1 MMKKLMRKW
10 RNSNAYYE
18 YCLNMARMYNYQVK

>member
-1 MMKKLMRKW
+1 MKKLMRKW
-10 RNSNAYYE
+10 HNSNAYYE

>member
-1 MMKKLMRKW
+1 MKKLINKW

-18 YCLNMARMYNYQVK
+18 YCLNMARMYNYQAK

>member
-1 MMKKLMRKW
+1 MKKLINKW

-18 YCLNMARMYNYQVK
+18 FCLNMARMYNYQVK

>member
-1 MMKKLMRKW
+1 MKKLINKW
-10 RNSNAYYE
+10 RNSAAYYE

>member
-1 MMKKLMRKW
+1 MKKLMKKW

-18 YCLNMARMYNYQVK
+18 FCMNMARMYNYQVK

>member
-1 MMKKLMRKW
+1 MKKLMKKW

-18 YCLNMARMYNYQVK
+18 FCLNMAKMYNYQVK